1 VSAERRE
8 RSILLLVS
16 AVQFVNVL
24 DFVMVVPLG
33 PDFASA
39 LGIPVSRLGL
49 VTGSY
54 TLAAAAAGVAGSGFL
69 DDERDDDADGD
80 PCTCW
85 CGCRRRA
92 PWAEDEC
99 RRCRDGR
106 HRDDE

>member
-1 VSAERRE
+1 MLDD
-8 RSILLLVS
+8 ILDDVEDLL
-16 AVQFVNVL
+16 
-24 DFVMVVPLG
+24 DPTTPEGVV
-33 PDFASA
+33 F
-39 LGIPVSRLGL
+39 I
-49 VTGSY
+49 
-54 TLAAAAAGVAGSGFL
+54 AGSGFL